1 MSRSISRKNKKI
13 ILDDISKLE
22 DMKVNLEVDLENQ
35 KDIVKYSRKNKNRTI
50 MKSMVKFA
58 TPILIS
64 SVVVYGSGIV
74 GGFGR
79 PFVIDKEKSSKVYT
93 LEVDQSLGLST
104 EETYKNITR
113 NTHIPNSTFS
123 ITTPWVEVNNK
134 YERNVYKYEEK
145 ELKDIDLYNAFIT
158 KDYDYILNN
167 YSFKSSKVET
177 SNNINA
183 NNNTEIS
190 AKLYIVDSNDNI
202 YVSETSVRN
211 LMVTLFEMLT
221 VIATSSLI
229 ILGIKDKIFIDI
241 TRDVYEYDQDKK
253 NYYKVLKK
261 IETINSKIDLM
272 KKKVKKYEK

>member
-35 KDIVKYSRKNKNRTI
+35 KDIVKHSRKNKNRTI
-50 MKSMVKFA
+50 MESMVKFA

-79 PFVIDKEKSSKVYT
+79 PFVIDKEKLSKVYT